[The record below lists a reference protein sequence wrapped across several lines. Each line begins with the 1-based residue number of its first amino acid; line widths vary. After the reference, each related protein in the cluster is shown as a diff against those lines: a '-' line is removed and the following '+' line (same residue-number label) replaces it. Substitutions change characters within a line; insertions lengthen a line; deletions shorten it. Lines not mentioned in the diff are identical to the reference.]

1 MYVEL
6 EEVGRQLEAMDPRL
20 GVQLQTLANL
30 ALGFSQAG
38 GPCLGQG
45 LRIRGRSLL
54 MEIHSE
60 DVPVFCQR
68 VAQHYGIF

>member
-30 ALGFSQAG
+30 A
-38 GPCLGQG
+38 LGQG